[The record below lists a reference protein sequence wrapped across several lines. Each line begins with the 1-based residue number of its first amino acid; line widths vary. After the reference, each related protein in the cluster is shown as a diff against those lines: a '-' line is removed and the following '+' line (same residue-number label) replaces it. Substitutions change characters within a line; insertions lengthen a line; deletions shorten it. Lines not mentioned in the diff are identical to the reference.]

1 MDLILISGCMCMSR
15 RETSDRMVYEA
26 RSTRA
31 APGRLTYSGVAVHA
45 RRSVQDRVSRSQA
58 SRAMNTDLE
67 SVPSLD
73 PILRPRSIA
82 VVGASRRTGSI
93 GNTVLRHLVQAGFTG
108 PVYPVNP
115 HATSVASIPA
125 FPSVDS
131 LPTVPDLAIIVVPS
145 RLVLDTAR
153 DCARK
158 GVRGLVVI
166 TAGFREVGG
175 AGTAAEAELLDLVRK
190 HGMRMVG
197 PNCMGVLNTSES
209 VSMNG
214 TFSPVL
220 PPHGD
225 IAFASQSGAMGM
237 TILDYA
243 SEVGI
248 GISQFVSLGNKA
260 DVSGNDLIDHW
271 RDDPEVG
278 VILLY
283 LESFGAPRRFTRL
296 ARETTRA
303 GKPILAI
310 KAGRTA
316 AGARAATSHTG
327 ALTQI
332 DLATDAL
339 FSQCGVQRAD
349 TIEQLFDAAVAFSR
363 APLPRGN
370 RVAILTNAGG
380 PGILIADACESHGL
394 EVGNLT
400 DETQDALRAILAEEA
415 SVANPVDMIAS
426 ASPEQIEQALRIVLN
441 DPGVD
446 AVIASYVPLAL
457 EAPHVARAFAVGA
470 RGSDK
475 PVLAVLM
482 SKRGLPQGMAEL
494 EDSPIPAYR
503 FPESAARALGALW
516 RQRQW
521 MARPR
526 GERQKFDVD
535 REAAT
540 NMIESA
546 MAAGRE
552 HLNLP
557 EGLQLLEAYGVPTA
571 GWSVARTVA
580 EAIAAAETLGGTVAL
595 KPASAEILHKSESG
609 AVRLGLI
616 GAEPIADA
624 FSELEALLS
633 QTSKSAL
640 GEGILVQE
648 MVGGGRETIVGMAW
662 QPQFGPILMFGLGGV
677 HVEVLKDVSFRI
689 QPVTDQDAAEMID
702 SLRGA
707 PILEGVRGEPPVA
720 RAQIEQTIQRV
731 SLMVG
736 NHPEILELDINPFLA
751 FPDPNRCC
759 AVDARFRLRRLD
771 GEFADD

>member
-1 MDLILISGCMCMSR
+1 MTTDP
-15 RETSDRMVYEA
+15 D
-26 RSTRA
+26 ST
-31 APGRLTYSGVAVHA
+31 
-45 RRSVQDRVSRSQA
+45 
-58 SRAMNTDLE
+58 
-67 SVPSLD
+67 PSLD

-82 VVGASRRTGSI
+82 VVGASRRPGSI
-93 GNTVLRHLVQAGFTG
+93 GNAVLRHLVQAGFTG

-115 HATSVASIPA
+115 QATSVASIPA
-125 FPSVDS
+125 FPSVAS

-145 RLVLDTAR
+145 GLVLESAR
-153 DCARK
+153 DCALK

-166 TAGFREVGG
+166 TAGFREVGPAG
-175 AGTAAEAELLDLVRK
+175 AAVEAKLLELVRE

-197 PNCMGVLNTSES
+197 PNCMGVLNSTDS

-220 PPHGD
+220 PPYGD

-260 DVSGNDLIDHW
+260 DVSGNDLIAHW

-303 GKPILAI
+303 GKPILAV
-310 KAGRTA
+310 KAGRTP

-327 ALTQI
+327 ALAQV

-349 TIEQLFDAAVAFSR
+349 TVEQLFDAAVAFSR
-363 APLPRGN
+363 APLPEGN

-380 PGILIADACESHGL
+380 PGILIADSCEGHGL
-394 EVGNLT
+394 VVGDLT
-400 DETQDALRAILAEEA
+400 TQTQDELKTILADEA
-415 SVANPVDMIAS
+415 SVANPIDMIAS
-426 ASPEQIEQALRIVLN
+426 ATPEQIEQALRIVLG

-457 EAPHVARAFAVGA
+457 EAPLVARAFEVGA

-503 FPESAARALGALW
+503 FPESAARALGAMW

-521 MARPR
+521 MDRPR
-526 GERQKFDVD
+526 GERQTFDVD
-535 REAAT
+535 RQAAASLIEAA
-540 NMIESA
+540 MS
-546 MAAGRE
+546 AGRE
-552 HLNLP
+552 YLDLP
-557 EGLQLLEAYGVPTA
+557 EGLKLLEAYGIRAA
-571 GWSVARTVA
+571 GWSVARTA
-580 EAIAAAETLGGTVAL
+580 DEAIAAAETLGGTVAL
-595 KPASAEILHKSESG
+595 KAASAEILHKSESG
-609 AVRLGLI
+609 AVRLGLV
-616 GAEPIADA
+616 GAEQISEA
-624 FSELEALLS
+624 FANLEGLLRQASDRALE
-633 QTSKSAL
+633 
-640 GEGILVQE
+640 GGILVQE
-648 MVGGGRETIVGMAW
+648 MVEGGRETIVGMAW
-662 QPQFGPILMFGLGGV
+662 QPQFGPILMFGLGGI

-689 QPVTDQDAAEMID
+689 QPVTAQDAAEMID

-720 RAQIEQTIQRV
+720 RAQIVEMIQRV
-731 SLMVG
+731 SILVG
-736 NHPEILELDINPFLA
+736 DHPEILELDINPFLA
-751 FPDPNRCC
+751 FPDPDRCC
-759 AVDARFRLRRLD
+759 AVDARFRLRK
-771 GEFADD
+771 

>member
-1 MDLILISGCMCMSR
+1 
-15 RETSDRMVYEA
+15 
-26 RSTRA
+26 
-31 APGRLTYSGVAVHA
+31 
-45 RRSVQDRVSRSQA
+45 
-58 SRAMNTDLE
+58 MNTDAE
-67 SVPSLD
+67 SAPSLD

-82 VVGASRRTGSI
+82 VIGASRRTGSI
-93 GNTVLRHLVQAGFTG
+93 GNTVLRHLIQAGFTG

-115 HATSVASIPA
+115 QATSVASVPA
-125 FPSVDS
+125 FPSVAS
-131 LPTVPDLAIIVVPS
+131 LPTVPDLAIIVVPG
-145 RLVLDTAR
+145 RFVLDTAR
-153 DCARK
+153 DCAQK

-175 AGTAAEAELLDLVRK
+175 AGAAAEKELLALIREY
-190 HGMRMVG
+190 GMRMVG
-197 PNCMGVLNTSES
+197 PNCMGVLNSSES

-220 PPHGD
+220 PPHGN

-260 DVSGNDLIDHW
+260 DVSGNDLIAHW

-283 LESFGAPRRFTRL
+283 LESFGAPRRFTQL
-296 ARETTRA
+296 ARETTRS
-303 GKPILAI
+303 GKPILAV

-327 ALTQI
+327 ALAQV

-339 FSQCGVQRAD
+339 FNQCGVQRAD

-363 APLPRGN
+363 APLPKGN

-380 PGILIADACESHGL
+380 PGILIADACEAHGL
-394 EVGNLT
+394 KVGDLT
-400 DETQDALRAILAEEA
+400 SETRDALKAILAEEA
-415 SVANPVDMIAS
+415 SVANPIDMIAS
-426 ASPEQIEQALRIVLN
+426 ATPEQIEQSLRIVLS

-457 EAPHVARAFAVGA
+457 EAPLVARAFEVGA

-482 SKRGLPQGMAEL
+482 SKRGLPQGVAEL
-494 EDSPIPAYR
+494 EGSRIPAYR

-516 RQRQW
+516 RQQQW
-521 MARPR
+521 MARPS
-526 GERQKFDVD
+526 EECQTFDVNQED
-535 REAAT
+535 AAT
-540 NMIESA
+540 IIVSA
-546 MAAGRE
+546 IAAGRE
-552 HLNLP
+552 HLSLP
-557 EGLQLLEAYGVPTA
+557 EGLQVLEAYGIRTA
-571 GWSVARTVA
+571 RWTIAQTVD
-580 EAIAAAETLGGTVAL
+580 EAVAAAESFGGAVVL
-595 KPASAEILHKSESG
+595 KAASAEILHKSESG
-609 AVRLGLI
+609 AVRLGLV
-616 GAEPIADA
+616 GAEAVAGA
-624 FSELEALLS
+624 FHDLESLLKDTSENALS
-633 QTSKSAL
+633 
-640 GEGILVQE
+640 EGVLVQE
-648 MVGGGRETIVGMAW
+648 MVDGGRETIVGMAW

-689 QPVTDQDAAEMID
+689 QPVTAHDAAEMID

-707 PILEGVRGEPPVA
+707 PILEGVRGEPPVD
-720 RAQIEQTIQRV
+720 RSRIEETIQRV
-731 SLMVG
+731 SLLVG
-736 NHPEILELDINPFLA
+736 NHPEIQELDINPFLA
-751 FPDPNRCC
+751 FPDPDRCC
-759 AVDARFRLRRLD
+759 AVDARFRLRLSRE
-771 GEFADD
+771 GIGDD

>member
-1 MDLILISGCMCMSR
+1 
-15 RETSDRMVYEA
+15 
-26 RSTRA
+26 
-31 APGRLTYSGVAVHA
+31 
-45 RRSVQDRVSRSQA
+45 
-58 SRAMNTDLE
+58 MNTSPD
-67 SVPSLD
+67 SAPSLD

-82 VVGASRRTGSI
+82 VIGASRRPGSI

-115 HATSVASIPA
+115 QATSVASIPA
-125 FPSVDS
+125 FPTVDS

-145 RLVLDTAR
+145 RFVLETAR
-153 DCARK
+153 DCAHK

-175 AGTAAEAELLDLVRK
+175 AGTAAEAELLALVRE

-197 PNCMGVLNTSES
+197 PNCMGVLNSSES

-220 PPHGD
+220 PPYGD

-260 DVSGNDLIDHW
+260 DVGGNDLIAHW
-271 RDDPEVG
+271 RDDPEV
-278 VILLY
+278 

-303 GKPILAI
+303 GKPILAV

-327 ALTQI
+327 ALTQV

-363 APLPRGN
+363 APLPEGN

-394 EVGNLT
+394 KIGNLT
-400 DETQDALRAILAEEA
+400 TETQDALKAILAEEA
-415 SVANPVDMIAS
+415 SVANPIDMIAS
-426 ASPEQIEQALRIVLN
+426 ASPEQIEQSLRIVLG

-457 EAPHVARAFAVGA
+457 EAPLVARAFEVGA

-494 EDSPIPAYR
+494 ADSPIPAYR

-526 GERQKFDVD
+526 GERQTFEVD
-535 REAAT
+535 RESAAT
-540 NMIESA
+540 IIDSA
-546 MAAGRE
+546 LAVGRE
-552 HLNLP
+552 YLNLP

-571 GWSVARTVA
+571 GWSVARTVD
-580 EAIAAAETLGGTVAL
+580 EAVAAGKALGGTVVM

-609 AVRLGLI
+609 AVRLGLDSP
-616 GAEPIADA
+616 GAISEA
-624 FSELEALLS
+624 FQDLQELLI
-633 QTSKSAL
+633 QTSESAL
-640 GEGILVQE
+640 AEGILVQE
-648 MVGGGRETIVGMAW
+648 MLDGGRETIVGMAW

-689 QPVTDQDAAEMID
+689 QPVTAQDAAEMID
-702 SLRGA
+702 SLRGV

-720 RAQIEQTIQRV
+720 RAKIEETIQRV
-731 SLMVG
+731 SLLVG
-736 NHPEILELDINPFLA
+736 DHPEILELDINPFLT
-751 FPDPNRCC
+751 FPDPDRCC
-759 AVDARFRLRRLD
+759 AVDARFRLRPLQEVRAN
-771 GEFADD
+771 G

>member
-1 MDLILISGCMCMSR
+1 
-15 RETSDRMVYEA
+15 
-26 RSTRA
+26 
-31 APGRLTYSGVAVHA
+31 
-45 RRSVQDRVSRSQA
+45 
-58 SRAMNTDLE
+58 MNTNLE
-67 SVPSLD
+67 SSDSLD

-82 VVGASRRTGSI
+82 VVGASRRSGSI
-93 GNTVLRHLVQAGFTG
+93 GNTVLRHLVQADFTG

-115 HATSVASIPA
+115 QATSVASIPA
-125 FPSVDS
+125 FPSVAS
-131 LPTVPDLAIIVVPS
+131 LPNVPALAIIVVPS
-145 RLVLDTAR
+145 RLVLDAAR
-153 DCARK
+153 DCAAK

-175 AGTAAEAELLDLVRK
+175 AGIGAEAELLKIVREN
-190 HGMRMVG
+190 GMRMVG
-197 PNCMGVLNTSES
+197 PNCMGVLNSTES

-260 DVSGNDLIDHW
+260 DVSGNDLIAHW
-271 RDDPEVG
+271 GDDPEVG

-303 GKPILAI
+303 GKPILAV

-327 ALTQI
+327 ALAQV

-363 APLPRGN
+363 APLPKGN

-380 PGILIADACESHGL
+380 PGILIADACEGHGL
-394 EVGNLT
+394 MVGDLT
-400 DETQDALRAILAEEA
+400 DQTQTELRAILADEA
-415 SVANPVDMIAS
+415 SVANPIDMIAS
-426 ASPEQIEQALRIVLN
+426 ATPEQIERALRIVLN

-457 EAPHVARAFAVGA
+457 EAPLVARAFEVGA

-482 SKRGLPQGMAEL
+482 GKRGLPQGMAEL

-503 FPESAARALGALW
+503 FPESAARALGAMW
-516 RQRQW
+516 RQQQW
-521 MARPR
+521 MDRPR
-526 GERQKFDVD
+526 GKRQTFEVN
-535 REAAT
+535 RGVAAEIINT
-540 NMIESA
+540 A
-546 MAAGRE
+546 KGADRE

-557 EGLQLLEAYGVPTA
+557 EGLKLLESYGVRTA
-571 GWSVARTVA
+571 AWSVARNA
-580 EAIAAAETLGGTVAL
+580 EEAIAAAESIGGPVAL

-609 AVRLGLI
+609 AVRLGLVD
-616 GAEPIADA
+616 AEQVAEA
-624 FSELEALLS
+624 FGDLETLVR
-633 QTSKSAL
+633 QTSESTL
-640 GEGILVQE
+640 NEGILVQE
-648 MVGGGRETIVGMAW
+648 MVGGGRETIIGMAW

-689 QPVTDQDAAEMID
+689 QPVTAQDAAEMID
-702 SLRGA
+702 SLRGF
-707 PILEGVRGEPPVA
+707 PILQGVRGEPPVA
-720 RAQIEQTIQRV
+720 RDQIEETIQRI
-731 SLMVG
+731 SLLVG
-736 NHPEILELDINPFLA
+736 DHPEILELDINPFLA
-751 FPDPNRCC
+751 FPESDRCC
-759 AVDARFRLRRLD
+759 AVDARFRIRR
-771 GEFADD
+771 

>member
-1 MDLILISGCMCMSR
+1 MPCKADACPGG
-15 RETSDRMVYEA
+15 
-26 RSTRA
+26 
-31 APGRLTYSGVAVHA
+31 APDVFC
-45 RRSVQDRVSRSQA
+45 
-58 SRAMNTDLE
+58 RAMNSDPE
-67 SVPSLD
+67 STPSLD

-82 VVGASRRTGSI
+82 VVGASRRPGSI

-115 HATSVASIPA
+115 QATSVASIPA
-125 FPSVDS
+125 FPSVAS

-145 RLVLDTAR
+145 GLVLDTAR
-153 DCARK
+153 DCASK

-166 TAGFREVGG
+166 TAGFQEVGG
-175 AGTAAEAELLDLVRK
+175 SGAKLEKELLEVVQQS
-190 HGMRMVG
+190 GMRMVG
-197 PNCMGVLNTSES
+197 PNCMGVLNTTES

-220 PPHGD
+220 PPHGK

-260 DVSGNDLIDHW
+260 DVSGNDLIAHW
-271 RDDPEVG
+271 RDDPEVS

-303 GKPILAI
+303 GKPILAV

-327 ALTQI
+327 ALAQI

-363 APLPRGN
+363 APLPDGN

-394 EVGNLT
+394 RVDNLST
-400 DETQDALRAILAEEA
+400 ATQDALRAILAEEA
-415 SVANPVDMIAS
+415 SVSNPVDMIAS
-426 ASPEQIEQALRIVLN
+426 ATPGQIEQSLRIVLA
-441 DPGVD
+441 DPNVD

-457 EAPHVARAFAVGA
+457 EAPLVARAFEEGA

-494 EDSPIPAYR
+494 AGSPIPAYR
-503 FPESAARALGALW
+503 FPESAARALGAMW
-516 RQRQW
+516 RQQQW

-526 GERQKFDVD
+526 GYCATYDVD
-535 REAAT
+535 REEAA
-540 NMIESA
+540 MLLESA
-546 MAAGRE
+546 REAGRE

-557 EGLQLLEAYGVPTA
+557 EGLRLLEAYGVPTA
-571 GWSVARTVA
+571 AWSVARSA
-580 EAIAAAETLGGTVAL
+580 SEAIAAAGELGGTVAL
-595 KPASAEILHKSESG
+595 KVVSAEILHKSEAG
-609 AVRLGLI
+609 AIRLGLDSTE
-616 GAEPIADA
+616 AIADA
-624 FSELEALLS
+624 FGDLEALLER
-633 QTSKSAL
+633 TSSDAAA
-640 GEGILVQE
+640 EGILVQE
-648 MVGGGRETIVGMAW
+648 MIGGGRETIIGMAC

-702 SLRGA
+702 SLHGA

-720 RAQIEQTIQRV
+720 RDRIEQAIQRV
-731 SLMVG
+731 SLLVG
-736 NHPEILELDINPFLA
+736 DHPGILELDINPFLA
-751 FPDPNRCC
+751 FPDPARCC
-759 AVDARFRLRRLD
+759 AVYARFRIRV
-771 GEFADD
+771 